1 MKPTHKQT
9 QSTAGEVLA
18 LLKQVIT
25 ATVTDPAVAGRIY
38 AAAEKQLKSAAQ
50 AEAFQRFCKAIE
62 LPDLEPATI
71 ASVTEEFRAAF
82 NTDVVLTPKENS
94 CDVKVTLPDGQV
106 LTGTIAVSKLG
117 DDEQEIKLKFIPFP
131 VCLAADQELIWLL
144 ARRENMSIADGAIA
158 LTQVEDAFWGSKTG
172 QKLLRDRVE
181 RTFAEFISRVSA
193 GALAEMGLKRLFKTP
208 EVVKQLHTA
217 TI

>member
-38 AAAEKQLKSAAQ
+38 AAAEKQLKSTAQ
-50 AEAFQRFCKAIE
+50 SEAFQRFCAKVE

-71 ASVTEEFRAAF
+71 TALLTQFRSAF
-82 NTDVVLTPKENS
+82 DADVVLTPGKNS
-94 CDVKVTLPDGQV
+94 CDVKVTLPPGQV
-106 LTGTIAVSKLG
+106 LTGTIAVSQPG
-117 DDEQEIKLKFIPFP
+117 EDEQEIKLKFVPFP
-131 VCLAADQELIWLL
+131 VCLPTDPELIWLL
-144 ARRENMSIADGAIA
+144 ARKEDMRTSVGAIA
-158 LTQVEDAFWGSKTG
+158 LQKVESDFWGSKTG

-181 RTFAEFISRVSA
+181 RTFAEFISRVPAS
-193 GALAEMGLKRLFKTP
+193 ALAEMGLKRLYKAP
-208 EVVKQLHTA
+208 EVLKQLHTT